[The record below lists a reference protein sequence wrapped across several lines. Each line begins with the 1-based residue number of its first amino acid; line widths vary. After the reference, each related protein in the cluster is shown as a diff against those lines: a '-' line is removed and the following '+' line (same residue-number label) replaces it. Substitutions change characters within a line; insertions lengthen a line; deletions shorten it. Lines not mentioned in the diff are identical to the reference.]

1 MSNVII
7 LEDYKKDRDYDRI
20 MDEIFRLGSEGWQVG
35 TNYEYTPPLT
45 VKFTHR
51 ENISTEYTDK
61 QMSPE
66 ALDRLLKDIG
76 GEDESR

>member
-1 MSNVII
+1 MSNVIK
-7 LEDYKKDRDYDRI
+7 LEEYKKERDYDRI
-20 MDEIFRLGSEGWQVG
+20 MAEIFRLGSEGWQVG

-61 QMSPE
+61 QMDKKT
-66 ALDRLLKDIG
+66 LDRILKELG
-76 GEDESR
+76 VEDDR